1 MANVKIE
8 LNREGVRELLR
19 SGEMMA
25 ACEEQA
31 NKACAKLG
39 SGYKVTTKI
48 GKTRVNA
55 SIAAESYKARKEN
68 AESNTI
74 LKALKG

>member
-19 SGEMMA
+19 SSEMMA
-25 ACEEQA
+25 VCEEQA

-39 SGYKVTTKI
+39 NGYKVTTKT

-68 AESNTI
+68 AENNTI